1 MNFKQI
7 VSNSRM
13 YKQIGNSMSV
23 NILVSLFHKIFQTT
37 IYKEIIKKIIKN

>member
-23 NILVSLFHKIFQTT
+23 NILVSLFNKIFKTT
-37 IYKEIIKKIIKN
+37 IYKQLLEKVVQK